1 MLSPSAE
8 HRCSRYELISELE
21 RAETESIA
29 TKSAS
34 VCSTV
39 IIWSA
44 PASFRSPTMR
54 EGRTVALAYA
64 AASDTSTPQ
73 SLLQI
78 VESLDHFFLN
88 QVLPFGNDW
97 LTGDY
102 NFAHGRSR

>member
-39 IIWSA
+39 IIGSA

-64 AASDTSTPQ
+64 RASDTSTPQ

-78 VESLDHFFLN
+78 VESLDDFFLN
-88 QVLPFGNDW
+88 QMAAFGNNR
-97 LTGDY
+97 LAGDHDL
-102 NFAHGRSR
+102 AHRRSR